1 MKITH
6 FISSP
11 ASGGAE
17 VYVKDLSIAM
27 SKLGHQVHILF
38 LSNADEIGRDISYE
52 AKFLTD
58 LTDNSVEYSFIGNK
72 ARKNPFFGIK
82 QLRKHIKLFAPT
94 VLHCHLYYAL
104 LFSLFSLGVKVVYT
118 HHNIKLKLPSFFYKF
133 FDLRV
138 STYIGICH
146 ACTDMITAITNQCVV
161 NINNAVAE
169 SRINTKMIYINKS
182 VPVILMVGHLSEQKN
197 YKLIL
202 DVVELLKNKDF
213 VVKIAGEGPY
223 FDSFNSVISNNG
235 LDSKIKLLG
244 NVSNVSDYMHEAD
257 IFAMTSSWEGL
268 PISLIEATLTG
279 LPTIVTNVGGCA
291 EVTHE
296 ALNGFVVD
304 SFEASDYASKLSAL
318 LDSFEL
324 RSNLSKNG
332 LAHSGKFKLSTA
344 VNSHLK
350 LYADL
355 D

>member
-52 AKFLTD
+52 ANFLTD

-72 ARKNPFFGIK
+72 ARNNPFIGIK
-82 QLRKHIKLFAPT
+82 ILREHIRVFKPT

-104 LFSLFSLGVKVVYT
+104 VFSLFAFNTKVIYT
-118 HHNIKLKLPSFFYKF
+118 HHSIKIKVPKLAYML
-133 FDLRV
+133 FDLKV
-138 STYIGICH
+138 SVYVGICK
-146 ACTDMITAITNQCVV
+146 ACCNSLLQVTNKRISS
-161 NINNAVAE
+161 INNAVSM
-169 SRINTKMIYINKS
+169 SRVKPKNTYLASITPI
-182 VPVILMVGHLSEQKN
+182 VLMVGRFCEPKN
-197 YKLIL
+197 YPFIIDVIKLI
-202 DVVELLKNKDF
+202 DKRDF
-213 VVKIAGEGPY
+213 IVKIAGEGPG
-223 FDSFNSVISNNG
+223 FEDFKDLVRENN
-235 LDSKIKLLG
+235 LEDNIHLLG
-244 NVSNVSDYMHEAD
+244 VVSNVSDYMHEAD
-257 IFAMTSSWEGL
+257 VFAMTSSWEGL

-291 EVTHE
+291 EVAHE

-304 SFEASDYASKLSAL
+304 SFEASDYASKLSSL